1 MSGTVYYLNLRE
13 KLSIKKRIREL
24 ILSLTLFTFLNQ
36 LITDNS
42 FSSAI
47 LYSVWLI
54 AGIMFILNPILN
66 WQEDRAEKK
75 RKEKVKNSMNS
86 ELI

>member
-13 KLSIKKRIREL
+13 KLSIKNRIREL

-54 AGIMFILNPILN
+54 AGIMFILNPFLN

-75 RKEKVKNSMNS
+75 RNEKVKNSLN
-86 ELI
+86 L